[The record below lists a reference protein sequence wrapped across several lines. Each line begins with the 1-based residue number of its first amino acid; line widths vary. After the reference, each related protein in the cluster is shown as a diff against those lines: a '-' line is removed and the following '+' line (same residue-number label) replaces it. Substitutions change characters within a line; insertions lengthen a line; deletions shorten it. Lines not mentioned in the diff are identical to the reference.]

1 MPKVSVYRGRT
12 HLFDH
17 WVAKDMVVI
26 GRSAE
31 ADIPLDSPAASRKHC
46 RIVKRQATFMLEE
59 MGAKN
64 GLFVNGQFCNV
75 HRLKDGDTI
84 EIADHILVFHRPK
97 SELREEEIRA
107 HGQPGSNLRI
117 GQHDLDRM
125 LDDRK
130 GRSGEFRQQLQQQNV
145 GATSVVAPGDLEK
158 LLAEA
163 KKKQMAHLQIEG
175 AEAHLR
181 VSLEKTR
188 TTIGFVDGVDVQLPV
203 KRLWPWGQQS
213 AEVRALSGGEF
224 QLERLSRWVLIKING
239 ERMAEVQVL
248 QDKDMIQIGPASMR
262 YLAATG
268 AALTKKKRR

>member
-17 WVAKDMVVI
+17 WVEKPLVVI

-46 RIVKRQATFMLEE
+46 RIVRRQAAFMLEE

-75 HRLKDGDTI
+75 HRLQDGDTI
-84 EIADHILVFHRPK
+84 EIADHILVFHRPP
-97 SELREEEIRA
+97 SEVREEEIRA
-107 HGQPGSNLRI
+107 QGRAGSNLRI

-130 GRSGEFRQQLQQQNV
+130 GASGELRQQLKQQDV
-145 GATSVVAPGDLEK
+145 GATSVVAPGDLER

-175 AEAHLR
+175 PQGHLR
-181 VSLEKTR
+181 VPLEKTK
-188 TTIGFVDGVDVQLPV
+188 TTLGFVDGLDVVLPV
-203 KRLWPWGQQS
+203 KRLWPWGQRA
-213 AEVRALSGGEF
+213 AEIRALSGGEF
-224 QLERLSRWVLIKING
+224 QLSRLSPWVLIKING
-239 ERMAEVQVL
+239 ERLGEVQSL
-248 QDKDMIQIGPASMR
+248 QDKDMVQIGPASMR

-268 AALTKKKRR
+268 AALSKRKRR